1 MNQQLVKA
9 KAYQKHQKTRGLVE
23 DEFTRSDSE
32 IEALNQAEEEEAV
45 LVLEK
50 NIETYDPESNLEGE
64 YFFLN
69 ESPDL
74 ISSLIKAFCDD
85 EKQIELL

>member
-1 MNQQLVKA
+1 M
-9 KAYQKHQKTRGLVE
+9 
-23 DEFTRSDSE
+23 
-32 IEALNQAEEEEAV
+32 
-45 LVLEK
+45 VLEK
-50 NIETYDPESNLEGE
+50 RIETYDLESNLEGE

-74 ISSLIKAFCDD
+74 IASLIKAFCDD

>member
-1 MNQQLVKA
+1 M
-9 KAYQKHQKTRGLVE
+9 
-23 DEFTRSDSE
+23 
-32 IEALNQAEEEEAV
+32 
-45 LVLEK
+45 VLEK
-50 NIETYDPESNLEGE
+50 SIETYDPESNLEGE

>member
-1 MNQQLVKA
+1 M
-9 KAYQKHQKTRGLVE
+9 
-23 DEFTRSDSE
+23 
-32 IEALNQAEEEEAV
+32 
-45 LVLEK
+45 VLEK
-50 NIETYDPESNLEGE
+50 SIETYDPESNLEGE

-85 EKQIELL
+85 D